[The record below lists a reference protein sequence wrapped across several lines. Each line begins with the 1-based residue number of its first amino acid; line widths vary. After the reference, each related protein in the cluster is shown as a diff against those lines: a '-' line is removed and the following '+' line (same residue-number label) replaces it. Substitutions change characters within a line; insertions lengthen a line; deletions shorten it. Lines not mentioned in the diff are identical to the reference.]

1 MSHERKLELLAGA
14 SALLFPIR
22 WNEPFGM
29 VMIEAM
35 ACGTPVLAF
44 PEGAA
49 PEVVDHGRTGFLCDD
64 EDAMVEAIGRLG
76 ELKRSDCR
84 MAVEGYFSTT
94 RMVAEHV
101 DLFESMARPDADLR
115 SATAGVAGGVL
126 PLRSVSAL
134 QGQGRAG
141 RSP

>member
-1 MSHERKLELLAGA
+1 
-14 SALLFPIR
+14 
-22 WNEPFGM
+22 M

-49 PEVVDHGRTGFLCDD
+49 PEVVDDGKTGFLCHD
-64 EDAMVEAIGRLG
+64 EAEMVEALGRLG

-84 MAVEGYFSTT
+84 LAVEGYFSTD

-101 DLFESMARPDADLR
+101 DLFETLVR
-115 SATAGVAGGVL
+115 
-126 PLRSVSAL
+126 
-134 QGQGRAG
+134 
-141 RSP
+141 

>member
-1 MSHERKLELLAGA
+1 MRYFSEHVEPLLGNDAHYLGEVSHERKLELLAGA

-49 PEVVDHGRTGFLCDD
+49 PEVVEHGRTGFLCDD
-64 EDAMVEAIGRLG
+64 EEAMVDAIGRLG
-76 ELKRSDCR
+76 ELDRADCR
-84 MAVEGYFSTT
+84 QAVEGYFSTT
-94 RMVAEHV
+94 RMVAEHIE
-101 DLFESMARPDADLR
+101 LFEAMVDGS
-115 SATAGVAGGVL
+115 
-126 PLRSVSAL
+126 
-134 QGQGRAG
+134 
-141 RSP
+141 